1 MGHGSRNELCP
12 VQYVGLPLDDH
23 LVNKKSKD
31 FQSYF
36 DAFSIIFPG
45 QLYIIVFSI
54 IHPGQLYVN
63 NGRFPV
69 NSISMT
75 FQHIGNIT
83 R

>member
-45 QLYIIVFSI
+45 QLNIIVFSI
-54 IHPGQLYVN
+54 IHPGQLYVDA
-63 NGRFPV
+63 FSTTV
-69 NSISMT
+69 VSQST
-75 FQHIGNIT
+75 LYQ
-83 R
+83 